1 VADLSFNILTKY
13 QDRGVKQATK
23 DFDRLGSKTVA
34 VGSFIGTAMFGA
46 TKAVANFAKDGIG
59 SVIAEAREAG
69 KVTRITENV
78 IRSTGGAA
86 KISAAQVGKLAES
99 LSNKTAIDDELVQSG
114 ANLLLCLEESAQ
126 ALTRDRGWVT
136 HDQLRVGDEIL
147 AYDPA
152 DDTSRW
158 EPIQDFYR
166 YQVDTEL
173 IHWKS
178 KQIDVRT
185 TPHHR
190 WWTVGQN
197 DKSSYT
203 PKFQTTEE
211 ITGKQVRVK
220 IGGGFGEGFAH
231 EPTWSDDLIE
241 LAGWVISEGTVGWV
255 RPSTP
260 QSTQVRLTQSET
272 ANPEKVKRIRELM
285 ARLRFH
291 GHRIGEGTAVMP
303 YNGSTAVTWWIAHD
317 LGATLR
323 DMLPTKGLSMSLVTR
338 LTREQASLLLD
349 VLIEGDGHID
359 RHGHRQYVQ
368 KDREQLDVLAA
379 MCAMLGIR
387 TTDVPSRSTAGSLYL
402 NTTNHLYGNR
412 LNAERVR
419 YIGVVWCP
427 QIRTGIFMARNRGRT
442 FWTGNT
448 FKNIRN
454 EAGKG
459 NDIFNQ
465 ATAAALDLSASGFGS
480 VESAS
485 KMLGKALNDPLKG
498 ITALGRAGVTFTDGQ
513 KKQIKALVESGN
525 VLGAQKIIMKEIASQ
540 VGGAAKAAADPM
552 QRLGVI
558 AANMKERIGTALLP
572 IIGKVADWLGKKLPK
587 ALNVASLGFRALGA
601 AFREGDVTSDGFVGA
616 MEKIGVVLRTAWM
629 GIKALVAAFKEGDV
643 TSDGFVGVMERIGV
657 AARQVAGFFTTQI
670 VPAITG
676 FLKGMRDGT
685 GAGGLFAG
693 VLTGIVKAGAATI
706 AFFAKHTTLL
716 KVLAVAIGAVVVV
729 TKLHTLAMAAQA
741 AGGLIAFLATYLK
754 GIKLVQIATKV
765 WTAFQWLLNAA
776 LNANP
781 IGLVVIAIAALVT
794 GLVIA
799 YKRSETFRKIVD
811 AAFRA
816 VWGAAKFAFDW
827 VKRNWPLLLAIIT
840 GPVGAATILVIKNW
854 DRIRATAASL
864 WSGLKSIWL
873 SGVRFIT
880 LRFLDMVGVV
890 IRGAAKALGWVPG
903 VGPKLRS
910 AAREFDKFRDR
921 ANAALGGVRDQSAQV
936 RITLSEAAKAAAGYW
951 GGRISA
957 SRAKALLIKASA
969 RGNLFEQH
977 SPQIARG
984 GAMRV
989 WAEPETGGEAYIPL
1003 AKDSRRPRA
1012 EKILATVAE
1021 RFGMRVDKFAKGG
1034 ITVTTRMPT
1043 TRSLA
1048 MIAAAVGAGSRM
1060 FARDIA
1066 RGVGARMKA
1075 DIVGGL
1081 LAAAGPKDAGGGPV
1095 SPGLAGA
1102 LRWARSQAGKPY
1114 IWGGVGPYGY
1124 DCSGFQSA
1132 ITNVIRGRRPY
1143 SRLGSTGTFPWPGFV
1158 SGTGAYMIGSFRG
1171 SPGHMAGT
1179 LNGVNVESRGGEG
1192 VVIGS
1197 RARGARNSMFSTV
1210 RRLQGFARGGIRRGD
1225 PAFDYLDPRG
1235 LHFIGDNLRQLLKPL
1250 VLDQGGWL
1258 PPGRSVAYNGTGR
1271 PERVLPPRRGG
1282 DGAALPPIQFNHC
1295 TFAGTS
1301 QKQFEDLIVGAVDKA
1316 RRKGRV

>member
-525 VLGAQKIIMKEIASQ
+525 VLGAQKIIMQEVASQ

-558 AANMKERIGTALLP
+558 AANLKERIGTALLP
-572 IIGKVADWLGKKLPK
+572 IIGKVADWLGRFLPK
-587 ALNVASLGFRALGA
+587 ALDRASLGFRALGA

-629 GIKALVAAFKEGDV
+629 GIKALVAAFREGDV
-643 TSDGFVGVMERIGV
+643 TSDGFVGAMEQIGV
-657 AARQVAGFFTTQI
+657 VTRSVFDFFKTQV
-670 VPAITG
+670 VPRLKSMADFVG
-676 FLKGMRDGT
+676 RNKDAMQFL
-685 GAGGLFAG
+685 
-693 VLTGIVKAGAATI
+693 GAAI
-706 AFFAKHTTLL
+706 L
-716 KVLAVAIGAVVVV
+716 GAVV
-729 TKLHTLAMAAQA
+729 
-741 AGGLIAFLATYLK
+741 AFKIITTA
-754 GIKLVQIATKV
+754 VKV
-765 WTAFQWLLNAA
+765 WTVAQAILNAV
-776 LNANP
+776 LTANP
-781 IGLVVIAIAALVT
+781 IGLVIVAIGALV
-794 GLVIA
+794 GVLILA
-799 YKRSETFRKIVD
+799 YTKSETFRRIVD
-811 AAFRA
+811 TAFRA
-816 VWGAAKFAFDW
+816 VQKAAAFAFSW
-827 VKRNWPLLLAIIT
+827 VKRNWPLLLGIII
-840 GPVGAATILVIKNW
+840 GPVGIATILVIKNW

>member
-1 VADLSFNILTKY
+1 VADANLSFNILTKY
-13 QDRGVKQATK
+13 QDRGVKQAGK
-23 DFDRLGSKTVA
+23 DFDGLRTKTVA
-34 VGSFIGTAMFGA
+34 VGSFIGSAMFSA
-46 TKAVANFAKDGIG
+46 TKAVAGFAKNGLG
-59 SVIAEAREAG
+59 SAIAEAREAG

-86 KISAAQVGKLAES
+86 KVSAAQVTSLAEA

-114 ANLLLCLEESAQ
+114 ANLLL
-126 ALTRDRGWVT
+126 
-136 HDQLRVGDEIL
+136 
-147 AYDPA
+147 
-152 DDTSRW
+152 
-158 EPIQDFYR
+158 
-166 YQVDTEL
+166 
-173 IHWKS
+173 
-178 KQIDVRT
+178 
-185 TPHHR
+185 
-190 WWTVGQN
+190 
-197 DKSSYT
+197 
-203 PKFQTTEE
+203 
-211 ITGKQVRVK
+211 
-220 IGGGFGEGFAH
+220 
-231 EPTWSDDLIE
+231 
-241 LAGWVISEGTVGWV
+241 
-255 RPSTP
+255 
-260 QSTQVRLTQSET
+260 
-272 ANPEKVKRIRELM
+272 
-285 ARLRFH
+285 
-291 GHRIGEGTAVMP
+291 
-303 YNGSTAVTWWIAHD
+303 
-317 LGATLR
+317 
-323 DMLPTKGLSMSLVTR
+323 
-338 LTREQASLLLD
+338 
-349 VLIEGDGHID
+349 
-359 RHGHRQYVQ
+359 
-368 KDREQLDVLAA
+368 
-379 MCAMLGIR
+379 
-387 TTDVPSRSTAGSLYL
+387 
-402 NTTNHLYGNR
+402 
-412 LNAERVR
+412 
-419 YIGVVWCP
+419 
-427 QIRTGIFMARNRGRT
+427 
-442 FWTGNT
+442 T

-459 NDIFNQ
+459 SDIFNQ
-465 ATAAALDLSASGFGS
+465 ATAAALDLSAAGFGS

-485 KMLGKALNDPLKG
+485 KMLGRALNDPLKG
-498 ITALGRAGVTFTDGQ
+498 ITALSRAGVTFTEGQ

-525 VLGAQKIIMKEIASQ
+525 VLGAQKVIMQEVASQ

-558 AANMKERIGTALLP
+558 AANLAEKFGTMLLP
-572 IIGKVADWLGKKLPK
+572 HVQKLADWLGDK
-587 ALNVASLGFRALGA
+587 AAPAIAEFVDQMRSGGGAGGKFAAVLGVMAGILVA
-601 AFREGDVTSDGFVGA
+601 VVGA
-616 MEKIGVVLRTAWM
+616 TKNAVKFLIDNRVAVLSLTGAFV
-629 GIKALVAAFKEGDV
+629 ALVA
-643 TSDGFVGVMERIGV
+643 I
-657 AARQVAGFFTTQI
+657 
-670 VPAITG
+670 
-676 FLKGMRDGT
+676 
-685 GAGGLFAG
+685 
-693 VLTGIVKAGAATI
+693 
-706 AFFAKHTTLL
+706 
-716 KVLAVAIGAVVVV
+716 
-729 TKLHTLAMAAQA
+729 TKLHAVVMAVQA
-741 AGGLIAFLATYLK
+741 AGGLLAYLK
-754 GIKLVQIATKV
+754 TTKLVVVATKV
-765 WTAFQWLLNAA
+765 WAAVQWVLNAA
-776 LNANP
+776 LSANP
-781 IGLVVIAIAALVT
+781 IGLVIIGVAALVA
-794 GLVIA
+794 GIVIA
-799 YKRSETFRKIVD
+799 YKRSETFRRIVD

-827 VKRNWPLLLAIIT
+827 IKRNWPLLLGIII
-840 GPVGAATILVIKNW
+840 GPVGIATALVIKNW
-854 DRIRATAASL
+854 ARIRATAASL
-864 WSGLKSIWL
+864 WLGLKSIWL

-936 RITLSEAAKAAAGYW
+936 RVTLSEAAKAAAGYW

-1034 ITVTTRMPT
+1034 IAVTTRMPST
-1043 TRSLA
+1043 QSLA

-1114 IWGGVGPYGY
+1114 IWGGVGPSGY

-1132 ITNVIRGRRPY
+1132 ILNVIQGRRPY
-1143 SRLGSTGTFPWPGFV
+1143 SRRGSTGTFPWPGFV
-1158 SGTGAYMIGSFRG
+1158 SGSGAYMIGSFRG

-1192 VVIGS
+1192 VVIGA
-1197 RARGARNSMFSTV
+1197 RARGARHSMFSTI

-1282 DGAALPPIQFNHC
+1282 DGAALPPITFNNC

-1301 QKQFEDLIVGAVDKA
+1301 QKQFEDLVVGAVDKA
-1316 RRKGRV
+1316 RRKGRLR